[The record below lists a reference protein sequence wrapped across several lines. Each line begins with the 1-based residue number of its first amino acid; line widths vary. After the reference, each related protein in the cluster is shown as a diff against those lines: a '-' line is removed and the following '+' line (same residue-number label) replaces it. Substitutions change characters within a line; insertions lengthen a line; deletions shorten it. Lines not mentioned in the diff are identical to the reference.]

1 MKSLSMLV
9 AGAVFAF
16 GLTGAAH
23 AQQRPD
29 HFQGKSAATLT
40 EAYANL
46 AEHNKTLAAIL
57 AKDKLEPADMA
68 KVHELS
74 YTLENAL
81 DKIRVELVD
90 VAKTLERVHVGSE
103 REDFDEVKT
112 QGQKYL
118 ESAAQITR

>member
-9 AGAVFAF
+9 AGAVFALSLS
-16 GLTGAAH
+16 GVTH

-29 HFQGKSAATLT
+29 HFQGKSAGTLT
-40 EAYANL
+40 EAYNNL
-46 AEHNKTLAAIL
+46 AEHNKKLSAIL
-57 AKDKLEPADMA
+57 AQDKLGPADMA

-118 ESAAQITR
+118 ETAAQITR

>member
-9 AGAVFAF
+9 AGTVFVLSLS
-16 GLTGAAH
+16 GVAH

-29 HFQGKSAATLT
+29 HFQGKSAGTLT

-46 AEHNKTLAAIL
+46 AQHNKALAAIL

-81 DKIRVELVD
+81 DKIRVELVE

-112 QGQKYL
+112 QGRKYL
-118 ESAAQITR
+118 ETAAQITR